1 MFIKCIEKENSI
13 LRGRKSFTLEE
24 SDYYLIDFLQ
34 LVFLYK
40 EKFLTD
46 LVSIQMLKME
56 NENNTLDLQNFGV
69 IYSYAETI

>member
-1 MFIKCIEKENSI
+1 